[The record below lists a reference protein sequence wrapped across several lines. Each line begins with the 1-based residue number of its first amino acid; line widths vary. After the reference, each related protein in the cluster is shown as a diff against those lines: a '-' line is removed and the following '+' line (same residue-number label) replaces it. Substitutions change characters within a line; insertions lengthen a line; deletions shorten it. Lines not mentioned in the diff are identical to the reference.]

1 MASEGLI
8 RAVAITAELCGRE
21 LSREAAAVFVSDLE
35 GYDDGQVL
43 KALARCRKEVKGML
57 TIADVIKRLSDG
69 RPDADEAFAMLPWD
83 ESQSVVWT
91 DEMRQAFFI
100 ALPAYEGG
108 DKVGARMAFK
118 TAYERLVNEARDNR
132 KKPKW
137 APSLGHSAAGR
148 EQALLEAA
156 EKNRLEHNFVAGLL
170 PHRSDD
176 IKRLGGPTDL
186 NTLLVGL
193 VEKQTEGE

>member
-1 MASEGLI
+1 MASESLI

-21 LSREAAAVFVSDLE
+21 LSREAAAVFVSDLDGFDE
-35 GYDDGQVL
+35 GQVL
-43 KALARCRKEVKGML
+43 RALSRCRKEVKGTL

-118 TAYERLVNEARDNR
+118 SAYERLVNEARDNR
-132 KKPKW
+132 QKPKW
-137 APSLGHSAAGR
+137 VPSLGHSAAGR

-156 EKNRLEHNFVAGLL
+156 EKNRLSADFVHGLL

-176 IKRLGGPTDL
+176 IKRIGGMADIGS
-186 NTLLVGL
+186 LLIGV
-193 VEKQTEGE
+193 VEKQVQ